1 MTNEQA
7 IHQAYELAKE
17 RYQEL
22 GVDTEEVLAKL
33 AQLSLSIIVGKAM
46 TSTALST
53 PKLI

>member
-1 MTNEQA
+1 MTNAQA

-33 AQLSLSIIVGKAM
+33 GQLPLSIHCWQGDDVHGFI
-46 TSTALST
+46 
-53 PKLI
+53 